1 MGRRKWSLDPGPHR
15 LQGPLGSRTDLSHHV
30 RVSGSLGYKE
40 MQMLAAGGN
49 TQQLLPTTYC
59 HSCLTKRDPCSDML
73 GEVLTSRLSFSIACV
88 ILRKWSEVT
97 QSCLTLSNLMDCS
110 LPGSSVHGIFQARVL
125 EWGAVAFSNRPYS
138 SHKIFSFS
146 LKHIDDSV
154 WWTFLNCSADIKTPT
169 RWKKV
174 TASWP

>member
-125 EWGAVAFSNRPYS
+125 EWGAVAFSSDLKKLLTKKKKLLLRLGL
-138 SHKIFSFS
+138 SFP
-146 LKHIDDSV
+146 K
-154 WWTFLNCSADIKTPT
+154 CKM
-169 RWKKV
+169 RWLD
-174 TASWP
+174 